1 MMRRIA
7 SVVRC
12 MNEKQDTVEENR
24 EKQNDGVGVSYG
36 RKILMNDVCEKK
48 KRTSSSVLTIFKVV

>member
-7 SVVRC
+7 SVMRC
-12 MNEKQDTVEENR
+12 MNDTQVTVEENR
-24 EKQNDGVGVSYG
+24 EKQNDGVGVPYG
-36 RKILMNDVCEKK
+36 RRILMNDVCEK